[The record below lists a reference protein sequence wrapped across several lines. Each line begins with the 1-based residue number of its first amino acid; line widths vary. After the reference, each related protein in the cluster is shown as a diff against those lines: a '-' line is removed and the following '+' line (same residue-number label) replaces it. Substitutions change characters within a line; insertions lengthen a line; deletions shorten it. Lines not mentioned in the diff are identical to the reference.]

1 MKQSKRIS
9 PIMIHWIFVFLWVG
23 GIFAFSAQPAVE
35 SNDFSLEV
43 TYAIV
48 KAAVH
53 VLPID
58 ADEKTV
64 TGLAVKLNGF
74 VRKCA
79 HGTIYFILGMVAAKT
94 FIVSGMREKRACLL
108 ALLFC
113 FLYAVFDE
121 FHQLFV
127 PGRGGQV
134 SDIIIDACGAALGIG
149 LYLLLRRKL
158 YFGHH

>member
-1 MKQSKRIS
+1 
-9 PIMIHWIFVFLWVG
+9 MIHWIFVFLWVG
-23 GIFAFSAQPAVE
+23 GIFAFSAQPAAE
-35 SNDFSLEV
+35 SNDVSLEV

-53 VLPID
+53 VLPVD

-64 TGLAVKLNGF
+64 TSLAVTLNGF

-79 HGTIYFILGMVAAKT
+79 HGTIYFMLGMVAAKT

-121 FHQLFV
+121 FHQTFV
-127 PGRGGQV
+127 PGRSGQL
-134 SDIIIDACGAALGIG
+134 SDVLINTFGAAIGIG
-149 LYLLLRRKL
+149 LYLLLRRV
-158 YFGHH
+158 YRF